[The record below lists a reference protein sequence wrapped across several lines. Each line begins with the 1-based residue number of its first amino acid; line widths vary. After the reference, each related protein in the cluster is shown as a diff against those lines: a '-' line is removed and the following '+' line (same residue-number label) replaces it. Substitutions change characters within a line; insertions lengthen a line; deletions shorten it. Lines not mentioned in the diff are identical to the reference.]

1 MQEGDN
7 NVRPVY
13 GILTE
18 PLRGDIKS
26 ESEHEFSDASYVPRS
41 HVQFLEQTGIKV
53 VPIDYSLPIEEL
65 YAKFDQVNG
74 LYVPGDSHMTVNEEA
89 YKYAFMAT
97 LDYSRIQDEAK
108 VTFPMFMMG
117 NSL

>member
-1 MQEGDN
+1 M
-7 NVRPVY
+7 RPVY

-18 PLRGDIKS
+18 PLRGEIMT
-26 ESEHEFSDASYVPRS
+26 EGLENTDATYVPRA

-53 VPIDYSLPIEEL
+53 VPIDYSLPIEKL

-74 LYVPGDSHMTVNEEA
+74 LYIPGDSHMTVNEEE
-89 YKYAFMAT
+89 YKFAFMAI
-97 LDYSRIQDEAK
+97 LDYSSKQEEAK
-108 VTFPMFMMG
+108 ETFPIFMMG